1 MVDRRRRRPGTNA
14 GARDTRRASRPEPR
28 IPRVVRK
35 HGREKQDATQRGR
48 TIFGLSTARA
58 VILAVVVCGLALTLA
73 VPLRTYFTQRSEAAQ
88 VESERVQLEQDLED
102 LHTQRDQQ
110 QDPAFI
116 KAEARERLRLVM
128 PGETPYQVQLPG
140 AYEAEQER
148 LNAEEPHEGPWY
160 SDLWHTISGSE

>member
-28 IPRVVRK
+28 IPQVVRK
-35 HGREKQDATQRGR
+35 HGRDDVTRQGR

-88 VESERVQLEQDLED
+88 VEAERVQLEQELDD

-148 LNAEEPHEGPWY
+148 LNAPEPHDGPWY
-160 SDLWHTISGSE
+160 SDLWHTISGPE

>member
-1 MVDRRRRRPGTNA
+1 M
-14 GARDTRRASRPEPR
+14 
-28 IPRVVRK
+28 
-35 HGREKQDATQRGR
+35 
-48 TIFGLSTARA
+48 
-58 VILAVVVCGLALTLA
+58 ILAVVVCGLALTLA
-73 VPLRTYFTQRSEAAQ
+73 VPLRTYFSQRSEAAQ
-88 VESERVQLEQDLED
+88 VEAERVQLEQELDD

-148 LNAEEPHEGPWY
+148 LNAPEPHEGPWY
-160 SDLWHTISGSE
+160 SDLWHTISEPG